1 MKIVG
6 FGDSFINYCNAWYG
20 YANLIAS
27 RFDAEFIS
35 LGHAGSGAW
44 DAYFQLEKYLK
55 NNPAPDV
62 ILFAWSASGR
72 LYHHKV
78 RDLCYSSVMLYPAE
92 SVPESKKHVV
102 QAAKAYYENLY
113 SSEKS
118 DAEHTFLYYW
128 VDKELVP
135 KYPNTK
141 FIHMWGFPKH
151 HCDWGDPSQ
160 MEYLHTFTTA
170 VEIRPALIHLSYSD
184 EWPGDLS
191 KESRPNHL
199 SPKMHKILADNI
211 IAAIE
216 NYEPSLRTITL

>member
-6 FGDSFINYCNAWYG
+6 FGDSFITHCNSWYG
-20 YANLIAS
+20 YTNIIAN

-44 DAYFQLEKYLK
+44 DAYFQLENYLK

-72 LYHHKV
+72 LYHPTF
-78 RDLCYSSVMLYPAE
+78 RDLCFSSVMLRPSE
-92 SVPESKKHVV
+92 TVPESKQPVV

-113 SSEKS
+113 SATKS

-141 FIHMWGFPKH
+141 FIHMWGFPKSS
-151 HCDWGDPSQ
+151 CDWGDPSQ

-170 VEIRPALIHLSYSD
+170 VEIRPALIHLSYLD
-184 EWPGDLS
+184 EWPGDLAN
-191 KESRPNHL
+191 ESRANHL

-216 NYEPSLRTITL
+216 NYEPSLRTITI